1 MKLENQFSI
10 NFLFIHMV
18 LCFSIKTISPTLILN
33 IENRI
38 ENKQSY
44 ILFVNETKM
53 NKTKINEHISLEANW
68 DFSNGEIERNAHKE
82 YC

>member
-18 LCFSIKTISPTLILN
+18 LCISIKTTSPKLILN

-44 ILFVNETKM
+44 ILFVEETKM
-53 NKTKINEHISLEANW
+53 NKTKINEHISLEAN
-68 DFSNGEIERNAHKE
+68 
-82 YC
+82 